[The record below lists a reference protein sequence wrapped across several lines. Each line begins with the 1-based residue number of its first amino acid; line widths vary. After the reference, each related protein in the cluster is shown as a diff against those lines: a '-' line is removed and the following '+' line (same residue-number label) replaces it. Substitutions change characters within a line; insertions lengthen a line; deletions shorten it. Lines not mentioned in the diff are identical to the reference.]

1 MADVNIQ
8 ARILANLASSQSAT
22 ASPPSRFAR
31 ADSRTFASPPTSTEE
46 PKPSPV
52 GPVLEESPPPETPD
66 QPVTRGRGRGNGRK
80 GKGRGR
86 GHGKGGVVKGKMMT
100 REDKTPETTEKKT
113 PQKKPGAMTPTNTS
127 PHKDPRVSF

>member
-1 MADVNIQ
+1 MAEVNIQ
-8 ARILANLASSQSAT
+8 ARILANLATSASAT
-22 ASPPSRFAR
+22 ASPPSRLAR

-66 QPVTRGRGRGNGRK
+66 QPATRGRGRGK

-86 GHGKGGVVKGKMMT
+86 GHGKGGVAKGKVMT

-113 PQKKPGAMTPTNTS
+113 PQKKPGAMTPIDTFLPT
-127 PHKDPRVSF
+127 KTL

>member
-1 MADVNIQ
+1 MAEVNIQ
-8 ARILANLASSQSAT
+8 ARILANLATSASAT
-22 ASPPSRFAR
+22 ASPPSRLAR

-66 QPVTRGRGRGNGRK
+66 QPATR
-80 GKGRGR
+80 GRGR
-86 GHGKGGVVKGKMMT
+86 GHGKGGVAKGKMMT

-113 PQKKPGAMTPTNTS
+113 PQKKPGAMTPIDTFLPT
-127 PHKDPRVSF
+127 KTL